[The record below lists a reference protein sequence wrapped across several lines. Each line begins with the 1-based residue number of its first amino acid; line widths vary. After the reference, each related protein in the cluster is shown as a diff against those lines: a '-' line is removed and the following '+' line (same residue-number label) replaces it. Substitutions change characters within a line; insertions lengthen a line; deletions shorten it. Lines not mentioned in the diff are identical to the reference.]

1 MHKNGALLGISLSLA
16 GIAAALYS
24 SSSAGAQTVDSGTS
38 DVTGASYGGG
48 IANNN
53 PLNMR
58 YITPP
63 NNFNGQ
69 IADVAGYGRYDT
81 WQNGMRAAGLQL
93 TQYYNKGLQTPAAI
107 IATWAPASDGNDVL
121 AYITDVC
128 SRMNV
133 VANARLSWP
142 YDQLELVMAM
152 CWHENGSNPYDLT
165 DVQTALNS

>member
-1 MHKNGALLGISLSLA
+1 MSGHGLAGAIALLAA
-16 GIAAALYS
+16 GGAALLYS
-24 SSSAGAQTVDSGTS
+24 QNAQASTDST
-38 DVTGASYGGG
+38 TGGGQVYGGG

-58 YITPP
+58 YIAPP

-69 IADVAGYGRYDT
+69 VSNNSGYGVYDT

-93 TQYYNKGLQTPAAI
+93 TQYYNRGLQTPAAI
-107 IATWAPASDGNDVL
+107 ISTWAPASDNNDVQ
-121 AYITDVC
+121 AYISDVC

-133 VANARLSWP
+133 EAGARLSWP

-152 CWHENGSNPYDLT
+152 CWHENGQNPYDLT
-165 DVQTALNS
+165 DVQAALNS